1 MSRQAE
7 LTAYGLNVLDAWEDV
22 QDSYFMQGFMQE
34 LGLVGEVVAYQ
45 GSKQS
50 ALHHLAVAMKEMDD
64 EARARGTYEDPPLPV
79 WLLNSST
86 TLNKNR

>member
-1 MSRQAE
+1 VSSRPPAE

-22 QDSYFMQGFMQE
+22 QDAHFMAQFDGG
-34 LGLVGEVVAYQ
+34 LGEAVAYR

-50 ALHHLAVAMKEMDD
+50 ALHRLAGAMKEMDD
-64 EARARGTYEDPPLPV
+64 EAKFRGTYEDPPLPA